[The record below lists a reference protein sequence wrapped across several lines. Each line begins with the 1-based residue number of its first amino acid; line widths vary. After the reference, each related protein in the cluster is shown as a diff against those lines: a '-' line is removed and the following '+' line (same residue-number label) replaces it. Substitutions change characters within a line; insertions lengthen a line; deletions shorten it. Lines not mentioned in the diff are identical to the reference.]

1 VSAFAAVLCGLLFA
15 FLATTPLPHSG
26 VSVDLAKSR
35 HFRRLPGALRE
46 DALRVTVTRGGRF
59 YLGTQGIAPEEL
71 PGHIR
76 DGIGGGGENRVYIV
90 ADARVKYGD
99 VKIILDQIRTTGVE
113 NISFLTLQ
121 VPSRQPGSESVSPE
135 LRQPKG
141 SLQWSK
147 PLPLPRPRKFSL
159 AFPRTLDVL

>member
-1 VSAFAAVLCGLLFA
+1 MCSAVRIFGHHPATAQPRGLRLSQEPA
-15 FLATTPLPHSG
+15 LQAPAGRSP
-26 VSVDLAKSR
+26 
-35 HFRRLPGALRE
+35 RRLASNGNASRTFLFGNQRIAL
-46 DALRVTVTRGGRF
+46 
-59 YLGTQGIAPEEL
+59 EEL
-71 PGHIR
+71 PDRIR
-76 DGIGGGGENRVYIV
+76 IGIGGGGENRVYIV